1 MEDQKGDMKSDEV
14 VGYVHNVSPVKSG
27 CRFDFQLQTQE
38 KNVRGEC
45 FSPSY
50 HKRFQEMSKIS
61 SPVKL
66 KKFRLDTKSNSEDIL
81 MVNDVSVEECSA
93 DFEKIEMP
101 TTLNL
106 GNVKS
111 VCLGQ
116 PVTVKAKV
124 VSLHAQKHIRTKNLY
139 LQEATLVD
147 PHGTMKMVLWSEF
160 IGTVKEGET
169 YIFQD
174 VKVKRDAIT
183 HDIFL
188 NTAKSGTKITDAT
201 PFTEVSAIAAEMP
214 VDFYNTTVLGEVL
227 GIENIGFYLSCRK
240 CGKKVD
246 SAAAANVVECTSCHL
261 RQKKNSCTSNWYVN
275 ILFEKA
281 SGDKLK
287 LVMFQDAIEKAYNIA
302 KTPFEKDNITKEHL
316 EDVILFLPTDISV
329 TYRRKDKVITEINKI
344 AADEMIVSDLKE
356 DTESTAD
363 C

>member
-1 MEDQKGDMKSDEV
+1 
-14 VGYVHNVSPVKSG
+14 
-27 CRFDFQLQTQE
+27 
-38 KNVRGEC
+38 
-45 FSPSY
+45 
-50 HKRFQEMSKIS
+50 
-61 SPVKL
+61 
-66 KKFRLDTKSNSEDIL
+66 
-81 MVNDVSVEECSA
+81 
-93 DFEKIEMP
+93 
-101 TTLNL
+101 
-106 GNVKS
+106 
-111 VCLGQ
+111 
-116 PVTVKAKV
+116 
-124 VSLHAQKHIRTKNLY
+124 
-139 LQEATLVD
+139 
-147 PHGTMKMVLWSEF
+147 MKMVLWSEF

-169 YIFQD
+169 YVFQD

-201 PFTEVSAIAAEMP
+201 PFTEVLAIAAEMP

-261 RQKKNSCTSNWYVN
+261 RQKKDSCTSNWYVN

-287 LVMFQDAIEKAYNIA
+287 LVMFQDAIEKAYNVA
-302 KTPFEKDNITKEHL
+302 KTPFEKDNVTKEQL
-316 EDVILFLPTDISV
+316 DVILFLPTDISV
-329 TYRRKDKVITEINKI
+329 TYRRKDKVVTEINKI

>member
-1 MEDQKGDMKSDEV
+1 MLSQSVWDNQWQWKQRWCHCMPKSISE
-14 VGYVHNVSPVKSG
+14 
-27 CRFDFQLQTQE
+27 Q
-38 KNVRGEC
+38 
-45 FSPSY
+45 
-50 HKRFQEMSKIS
+50 KIS
-61 SPVKL
+61 TY
-66 KKFRLDTKSNSEDIL
+66 KKPHWSIH
-81 MVNDVSVEECSA
+81 M
-93 DFEKIEMP
+93 
-101 TTLNL
+101 
-106 GNVKS
+106 
-111 VCLGQ
+111 
-116 PVTVKAKV
+116 
-124 VSLHAQKHIRTKNLY
+124 AQWRWC
-139 LQEATLVD
+139 
-147 PHGTMKMVLWSEF
+147 LWSEF
-160 IGTVKEGET
+160 VGTVKEGET

-201 PFTEVSAIAAEMP
+201 PFTEVLAIAAEMP

-246 SAAAANVVECTSCHL
+246 SAAATNVVECTICHL
-261 RQKKNSCTSNWYVN
+261 RHKKNSCTSNWYVN

-287 LVMFQDAIEKAYNIA
+287 LVMFQDTIEKAYNVT
-302 KTPFEKDNITKEHL
+302 KTPFEKDNITKEQL

>member
-1 MEDQKGDMKSDEV
+1 
-14 VGYVHNVSPVKSG
+14 
-27 CRFDFQLQTQE
+27 
-38 KNVRGEC
+38 
-45 FSPSY
+45 
-50 HKRFQEMSKIS
+50 
-61 SPVKL
+61 
-66 KKFRLDTKSNSEDIL
+66 
-81 MVNDVSVEECSA
+81 
-93 DFEKIEMP
+93 MP

-124 VSLHAQKHIRTKNLY
+124 VSLHAQKHIRTKNLC

-201 PFTEVSAIAAEMP
+201 PFTEVLAIAAEIP

-261 RQKKNSCTSNWYVN
+261 RQKK
-275 ILFEKA
+275 KA
-281 SGDKLK
+281 ALLIG
-287 LVMFQDAIEKAYNIA
+287 M
-302 KTPFEKDNITKEHL
+302 
-316 EDVILFLPTDISV
+316 
-329 TYRRKDKVITEINKI
+329 
-344 AADEMIVSDLKE
+344 
-356 DTESTAD
+356 
-363 C
+363 